1 LPIKLP
7 KHYLA
12 AEKSIKKMEES
23 PESPNTEYTETQPRP
38 YGPKVSLILLT
49 QIGLFV
55 LGAGIGG
62 LLYQG
67 LCLAMGWDPYLT
79 LTADA
84 PVAARWQVRIQ
95 LGLGHLTAFL
105 ASGGLTVWLFYRS
118 LTGILP
124 DWPDYLKVRKAP
136 SLKTAGLAILL
147 MAVSLPMVLYSLQF
161 NQMLELP
168 ELFKSMENQTAEII
182 KGLLQMDHFG
192 EFLTNL
198 TIIAVLPAL
207 GEELVFRGVVQQQ
220 LMRRIAN
227 PWVAILVSAF
237 IFSVAHFQFEG
248 LLPRMILGVILG
260 WLYWHTRNFWVPVIA
275 HFFNNGIQVFGQYL
289 YGNKISSVDL
299 EKDITVPWEFAMISV
314 FLVWVVVRLIRAEN
328 STANSATPSSSDG
341 TN

>member
-1 LPIKLP
+1 
-7 KHYLA
+7 
-12 AEKSIKKMEES
+12 MEEIQNI
-23 PESPNTEYTETQPRP
+23 PNQEGAEMPINP
-38 YGPKVSLILLT
+38 YQPKVRIVLLT
-49 QIGLFV
+49 QIGLFII
-55 LGAGIGG
+55 GAGIGG

-67 LCLAMGWDPYLT
+67 LCLAMGWDPSLT

-95 LGLGHLTAFL
+95 LGLGHITAFL
-105 ASGGLTVWLFYRS
+105 ASGGLTVWFFYRS

-136 SLKTAGLAILL
+136 SLKIAGLAILL
-147 MAVSLPMVLYSLQF
+147 MAVSVPLVLYTVNL

-168 ELFKSMENQTAEII
+168 ELFKTMEDQTAEII

-192 EFLTNL
+192 EFLANL
-198 TIIAVLPAL
+198 TIIAVLPAI

-220 LMRRIAN
+220 LMRRISN

-237 IFSVAHFQFEG
+237 IFSAAHFQFEG

-260 WLYWHTRNFWVPVIA
+260 WLYWQTRNFWVPVIA
-275 HFFNNGIQVFGQYL
+275 HFFNNGIQVIGQYL

-299 EKDITVPWEFAMISV
+299 EKDITVPWEFAVMSV
-314 FLVWVVVRLIRAEN
+314 FMVWVVVRLIHSESSVNNAKMGPRNGEN
-328 STANSATPSSSDG
+328 
-341 TN
+341 